1 MAGKSV
7 VGFHPDKSTVS
18 DDTLNDFIRAPITG
32 KLTEVPGIGEKG
44 EEKLREAGITTT
56 YELIGEF
63 LKLKGEGVQSVEHC
77 DRFWYFLQNA
87 GLNSSRSGIVKSI
100 AMKVDCMIPGMYDG
114 TLYE

>member
-1 MAGKSV
+1 MASTTV
-7 VGFHPDKSTVS
+7 VGYHPNRTSVR
-18 DDTLNDFIRAPITG
+18 DDILYDFIRAPITG

-44 EEKLREAGITTT
+44 VEKLREAGITTT

-63 LKLKGEGVQSVEHC
+63 LKLKGEGVETVEHC

-87 GLNSSRSGIVKSI
+87 GININRASIVKSI
-100 AMKVDCMIPGMYDG
+100 AIKVDCMIGGVYDN